1 MTRSLPSLRSFVLRT
16 LLWLPLCFA
25 AWYFFAPLHSP
36 IAGAGARLLAG
47 LVAPGVVSGVER
59 QGSDLVFVTT
69 LEVHP
74 GPGLTAVLLP
84 EVNPLLY
91 TYGLPFFVALM
102 LASGSRWRTIL
113 AGAAIL
119 LVFQG
124 WGIAFDFLS
133 QIAINLGPGIAM
145 LAGLADW
152 RREVIALAY
161 QVGTLVLPSLAP
173 VVLWAAFNR
182 GFIERALGAR
192 VGAVAMLNAREAPP
206 RA

>member
-1 MTRSLPSLRSFVLRT
+1 MTGSGPSLRSFVLRT

-25 AWYFFAPLHSP
+25 AWYFLAPLHSP

-47 LVAPGVVSGVER
+47 LVARDVVSDVER

-119 LVFQG
+119 LLFQS
-124 WGIAFDFLS
+124 WGIAFDFLT
-133 QIAINLGPGIAM
+133 QIGLNLGSDISAQ
-145 LAGLADW
+145 AGLADW
-152 RREVIALAY
+152 RREAIALGY
-161 QVGTLVLPSLAP
+161 QLGAIIFPSVVP
-173 VVLWAAFNR
+173 VVLWALFNR
-182 GFIERALGAR
+182 PFIEQALALRA
-192 VGAVAMLNAREAPP
+192 APV

>member
-1 MTRSLPSLRSFVLRT
+1 VTRSLPSLRSFVLRT

-124 WGIAFDFLS
+124 WGIAFDFLA
-133 QIAINLGPGIAM
+133 QVGLNLGPDISAQ
-145 LAGLADW
+145 AGLADW
-152 RREVIALAY
+152 RREAIALGY
-161 QVGTLVLPSLAP
+161 QLGAIMFPSVVP
-173 VVLWAAFNR
+173 VVLWALFNR
-182 GFIERALGAR
+182 PFIEQALA
-192 VGAVAMLNAREAPP
+192 P
-206 RA
+206 RACPVRA

>member
-1 MTRSLPSLRSFVLRT
+1 VTRSPPALRSFVLRA
-16 LLWLPLCFA
+16 LLWLPVCFA

-36 IAGAGARLLAG
+36 IAGAGARLLAS
-47 LVAPGVVSGVER
+47 LVAPDVVSDVER

-124 WGIAFDFLS
+124 WGIAFDFLA
-133 QIAINLGPGIAM
+133 QVGLNLGSDISA

-152 RREVIALAY
+152 RREAIALGY
-161 QVGTLVLPSLAP
+161 QLGAIMFPSVVP
-173 VVLWAAFNR
+173 VVLWALFNR
-182 GFIERALGAR
+182 SFIEQALA
-192 VGAVAMLNAREAPP
+192 P
-206 RA
+206 RACPVRA

>member
-1 MTRSLPSLRSFVLRT
+1 
-16 LLWLPLCFA
+16 LLWLPACFA
-25 AWYFFAPLHSP
+25 AWYFIAPLHSP

-47 LVAPGVVSGVER
+47 LVARDIVSDVER

-102 LASGSRWRTIL
+102 LASGSRWRRIV

-119 LVFQG
+119 LLFQA
-124 WGIAFDFLS
+124 WGIAFDFLA
-133 QIAINLGPGIAM
+133 QVGLNLGSDIAA

-152 RREVIALAY
+152 RREAIALGY
-161 QVGTLVLPSLAP
+161 QLGAIIFPSVVP
-173 VVLWAAFNR
+173 VVLWALFNR
-182 GFIERALGAR
+182 PFIEQALALRA
-192 VGAVAMLNAREAPP
+192 VPV

>member
-1 MTRSLPSLRSFVLRT
+1 VTRSLPSLRSFVLRT

-124 WGIAFDFLS
+124 WGIAFDFLA
-133 QIAINLGPGIAM
+133 QVGLNLGPDISAQ
-145 LAGLADW
+145 AGLADW
-152 RREVIALAY
+152 RREAIALGY
-161 QVGTLVLPSLAP
+161 QLGAIMFPSVVP
-173 VVLWAAFNR
+173 VVLWALFNR
-182 GFIERALGAR
+182 PFIEQALA
-192 VGAVAMLNAREAPP
+192 P
-206 RA
+206 RASPVRA